1 MIAGVFYPTSRWACV
16 EYREREGTSNK
27 MLRSRHRAPGLRGE
41 RFQCKTSSTSTTLSI
56 RCRIATFCDRIFLI
70 IIMLSTYILRMTGS
84 SGRAVCRQQGGVAVG
99 HNSGSSGER
108 SNGCPGRCGDAGREG
123 GERFV
128 RERHFREWGG
138 HGICGVDEE
147 RDGSD
152 CPSRQ
157 ERDQRRP
164 KQLASTFFPFLFGR
178 RVEISDRPL
187 QFSHSFVTIYQVTNL
202 CTINK

>member
-1 MIAGVFYPTSRWACV
+1 
-16 EYREREGTSNK
+16 

-41 RFQCKTSSTSTTLSI
+41 RFQCKTSSTTLSI
-56 RCRIATFCDRIFLI
+56 RCRIAAFCDRIFFNYYNVVN
-70 IIMLSTYILRMTGS
+70 SYILRVTGS
-84 SGRAVCRQQGGVAVG
+84 SGRAVCRQQGGAAVG

-128 RERHFREWGG
+128 RERHFRERGG

-157 ERDQRRP
+157 ERDQRP

-178 RVEISDRPL
+178 HLEISDRPL
-187 QFSHSFVTIYQVTNL
+187 QFSHSFVTIN
-202 CTINK
+202 